1 MWNNNF
7 SKRKKNLTNW
17 KLLPFQWRV
26 IELRKEKEALN
37 FIREEMLRQSC
48 CLLTCLSMTR
58 VLKQH
63 RSLNEAFHRDGMSD
77 VRQSNLPTCLILNS
91 GVTPSVPDR
100 IVLFGRLTPCHPSYL
115 DGVLQ
120 ERRGFADE
128 IEDTLKWGGYAGLSR
143 WATKSNVFSQV
154 GSEKEAREKTEEE
167 VKDLNCEL
175 KDQELAW
182 SLKCGTGT
190 CNTEGAGGQ
199 HGPWYTDGFPRSYG
213 LLPEV
218 KRTTPFGRGDLV
230 AQIPEEGWLFST
242 CLKSSYSAGWAHFW
256 IFGLPET

>member
-1 MWNNNF
+1 MRLKTEENSQFLTINKRI
-7 SKRKKNLTNW
+7 SKPCKPGVNKFMYFAELLLKCGTTISQKEKNLTNW

-100 IVLFGRLTPCHPSYL
+100 IVLFGALPLVVHHTLMVYFKSEEA
-115 DGVLQ
+115 LQ
-120 ERRGFADE
+120 M
-128 IEDTLKWGGYAGLSR
+128 K
-143 WATKSNVFSQV
+143 
-154 GSEKEAREKTEEE
+154 
-167 VKDLNCEL
+167 
-175 KDQELAW
+175 
-182 SLKCGTGT
+182 
-190 CNTEGAGGQ
+190 
-199 HGPWYTDGFPRSYG
+199 
-213 LLPEV
+213 
-218 KRTTPFGRGDLV
+218 
-230 AQIPEEGWLFST
+230 
-242 CLKSSYSAGWAHFW
+242 
-256 IFGLPET
+256 